1 MAFVGIFIVAI
12 AFLGLFYFGL
22 WLIVKGTVFIRTTQR
37 TMLGVILQVS
47 GYLVAVPS
55 FMLSILMGAPIV
67 FIPAVIGVV
76 VAVITCKRLGKPKT

>member
-22 WLIVKGTVFIRTTQR
+22 WLIVKGTVFIRMTQR

-55 FMLSILMGAPIV
+55 FMILMGAPVV

-76 VAVITCKRLGKPKT
+76 RAVVTCKRLGKPKA